1 MFRIVAALAA
11 FLMLA
16 GGPAM
21 ADDATPAREPT
32 PVIQGLDGDWAGSL
46 NLGTGLVLRVVIHLR
61 TDAKGTWGTMDSLDQ
76 GSFGVPVSSIAR
88 DGAKVVIEAKAIGGR
103 LDAVLDGDGK
113 AMRGLWLQG
122 GVKMPLVLQHAASEA
137 PPPAPAPRAPA
148 TDPWTT
154 PTDAEILAVLK
165 RRIDQEHRTVG
176 IVAGVI
182 DPSGRRV
189 ISYGSLEKG
198 GARKVDGDTLF
209 EIGSVTKV
217 FTSLVLADMVRRGE
231 VSLDDPVA
239 KYLPAGTKVPE
250 RGGRQITL
258 VDLATHTSGLPRL
271 PTNMEPKDPTNP
283 YADYDAARLYAFL
296 GAYQLPRDIGS
307 KFEYSNLGA
316 GLLGHA
322 LSRRAGMD
330 YETLVRTR
338 VTGPLGMDSTVV
350 TLTPKLKA
358 RLAAGYD
365 PTLAPASNWDLGV
378 LQGAGA
384 LRSSANDLLKL
395 LAAELDYAPTSLKP
409 DMEAMLA
416 TRRPTDAPKSEQVLG
431 WQVLGFPQGEI
442 VKHNGGT
449 GGYRSYLAFDPKRR
463 VGVVVLSNS
472 ESVMGVDDIGAYLM
486 TGRPVAELPPPPP
499 PPPSSGPHTAITV
512 EPKVLAGYVGR
523 YQLAPQV
530 VITVTLEDGRLYAQL
545 TGQGRYE
552 VFPEAPAKVFWKV
565 VDAQLDFVV
574 GADGEATS
582 AVLHQNGHDAPAPR
596 LAD

>member
-1 MFRIVAALAA
+1 MFRIVAALAV

-16 GGPAM
+16 GGPAIA
-21 ADDATPAREPT
+21 ADVAPLRTPT
-32 PVIQGLDGDWAGSL
+32 PVIQGLDGDWSGSL
-46 NLGTGLVLRVVIHLR
+46 NLGTGLILRLVVHVR
-61 TDAKGTWGTMDSLDQ
+61 TDGQGTWATMDSLDQ
-76 GSFGVPVSSIAR
+76 GASGIPVTSIAR
-88 DGAKVVIEAKAIGGR
+88 DGDKVTLEVKAVAGR
-103 LDAVLDGDGK
+103 LDAARDADGK
-113 AMRGLWLQG
+113 AMRGMWLQG
-122 GVKMPLVLQHAASEA
+122 GVKMPLILHHTASDA
-137 PPPAPAPRAPA
+137 PPPKPTPRPQP
-148 TDPWTT
+148 TGPWTT
-154 PTDAEILAVLK
+154 PTEAEIHGVLK

-189 ISYGSLEKG
+189 VSYGSLEKG

-217 FTSLVLADMVRRGE
+217 FTSLLLADMVRRGE
-231 VSLDDPVA
+231 VALDDPVA

-250 RGGRQITL
+250 RGGKQITL

-271 PTNMEPKDPTNP
+271 PTNMEPRDPGNP

-296 GAYQLPRDIGS
+296 AGYQLPRDIGS
-307 KFEYSNLGA
+307 RFEYSNLGA

-338 VTGPLGMDSTVV
+338 ITEPLHMDSTAI
-350 TLTPKLKA
+350 TLTPALKA
-358 RLAAGYD
+358 RLATGYD
-365 PTLAPASNWDLGV
+365 PNLAPVSNWDLGV

-384 LRSSANDLLKL
+384 LRSTANDLLKL
-395 LAAELDYAPTSLKP
+395 LAAELGYIPTPLKP
-409 DMEAMLA
+409 DMDAMLA
-416 TRRPTDAPKSEQVLG
+416 TLRGAGAPKAEQALG
-431 WQVLGFPQGEI
+431 WQVFGFPQGEI
-442 VKHNGGT
+442 VNHNGGT
-449 GGYRSYLAFDPKRR
+449 GGYRTYLAFDPKRR
-463 VGVVVLSNS
+463 LGVVVLSNS

-523 YQLAPQV
+523 YQLTPQV
-530 VITVTLEDGRLYAQL
+530 VIAVTLEDGHLYAQL

-552 VFPEAPAKVFWKV
+552 VFPETPTKVFWKI

-574 GADGEATS
+574 GADGKATS
-582 AVLHQNGHDAPAPR
+582 AILHQAGHDAPAPR
-596 LAD
+596 IRD